1 MGLCLEVNY
10 KLPAVGERQGLIA
23 FAGQVPTKVVEA
35 VRLGAFASPDSPFDL
50 HNVGVFP
57 LIKNNPG

>member
-1 MGLCLEVNY
+1 MGLYLEATTSCRGGRTAGTYCLRRASTNE
-10 KLPAVGERQGLIA
+10 
-23 FAGQVPTKVVEA
+23 VVEA

-57 LIKNNPG
+57 LIKNNRG